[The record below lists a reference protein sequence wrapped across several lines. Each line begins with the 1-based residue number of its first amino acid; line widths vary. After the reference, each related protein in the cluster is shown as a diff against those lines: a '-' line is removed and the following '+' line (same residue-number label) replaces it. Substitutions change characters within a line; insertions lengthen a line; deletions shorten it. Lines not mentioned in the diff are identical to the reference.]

1 MLENKRLNNM
11 NCEIND
17 DSIKE
22 SIITYYK
29 QIINDVNARYHM
41 SFKDDSDLSFSISI
55 SDFYIATVR
64 FRLSKIIFYN
74 FKFI

>member
-1 MLENKRLNNM
+1 MLENKRLNNK

-29 QIINDVNARYHM
+29 QIINDVNARYRM

-55 SDFYIATVR
+55 SDFYIATVI
-64 FRLSKIIFYN
+64 LK
-74 FKFI
+74 